1 MLHKLSFI
9 SSPGPNRLSLLL
21 SALSLLMLAHHAE
34 AEDGKLLYATYCSA
48 CHAPDGKGANN
59 GAFPPLANSPWL
71 GGTADRSIQIVL
83 HGLQG
88 EITVP
93 TDKDPNKTYNLVMPP
108 QGGALTDP
116 QIVAILNYVRN
127 SWGNKNKPIAL
138 NDVAKNRRATG
149 ARTTMWQ
156 ADELLKKY
164 PIESSGPPPIKGL
177 ISKVYHGSWKTRP
190 DFSKLEP
197 EATYEEHT
205 GLISLANANKPE
217 NFGMVWEGELPVSRD
232 GNYTFTLDSDDGS
245 ALYIDGKLVTEVKGL
260 GGMGRAKSGKVKLSK
275 GLHDI
280 RVEYFELSGG
290 EDISLAWQGPSI
302 RRPQALSSSKP
313 ATVGGP
319 KWPSIPIDPPKNGTA
334 FYRGFIDGSTPRA
347 IGVGYDGGI
356 NLAFSADHLGIEL
369 MWQERFYDGGRH
381 WKGRGQGNEPP
392 AGKNIIKL
400 TSLPVW
406 ATLETSSAKW
416 QPLNKGETKR
426 RFRGY
431 QLGENDRPTFNY
443 DVGSLKISDTPSP
456 NFDSKSLTRVITIDT
471 PASGSPEDLHLLI
484 CNGLDIKLADS
495 PNAYLLGKTMQ
506 VEIEANSS
514 VPALVRNKELILPLH
529 LKAGKN
535 QITLRYQWK

>member
-1 MLHKLSFI
+1 MFISNQYHLRHIARLLIALSPLAFI
-9 SSPGPNRLSLLL
+9 SSSV
-21 SALSLLMLAHHAE
+21 
-34 AEDGKLLYATYCSA
+34 AEDGKTLYMTYCSA

-59 GAFPPLANSPWL
+59 GAFPPLAKSPWL
-71 GGTADRSIQIVL
+71 NGKPDRSIQIVL

-88 EITVP
+88 EIAVP

-127 SWGNKNKPIAL
+127 SWGNKNKAIVI
-138 NDVAKNRRATG
+138 NDVVKNRRTTG

-156 ADELLKKY
+156 ADELLKKH
-164 PIESSGPPPIKGL
+164 PIEANIPPPIRGL
-177 ISKVYHGSWKTRP
+177 ISKVYHGSWKTLP
-190 DFSKLEP
+190 DFSKLEAV
-197 EATYEEHT
+197 ATYEEHK

-217 NFGMVWEGELPVSRD
+217 NFGMVWEGQLPVPRD
-232 GNYTFTLDSDDGS
+232 GSYTFTLDSDDGS

-280 RVEYFELSGG
+280 RVEYFEFSGG
-290 EDISLAWQGPSI
+290 EDISLAWKGPSI

-319 KWPSIPIDPPKNGTA
+319 RWPSIPIDPPVNGTA

-356 NLAFSADHLGIEL
+356 NLAFSADNLNIEL
-369 MWQERFYDGGRH
+369 LWQERFYDGGHH
-381 WKGRGQGNEPP
+381 WTGRGQGNEPP
-392 AGKNIIKL
+392 AGKNTVKL
-400 TSLPVW
+400 TSMPVW
-406 ATLETSSAKW
+406 GTLGSPTAQWKPANEG
-416 QPLNKGETKR
+416 QTKR

-443 DVGSLKISDTPSP
+443 EVGSLKVSDLPTPDFS
-456 NFDSKSLTRVITIDT
+456 SKAITRTINIDV
-471 PASGSPEDLHLLI
+471 PSSGAPENLHLLI
-484 CNGLDIKLADS
+484 CNGLDIKAADS
-495 PNAYLLGKTMQ
+495 ANTYRLGNNMQ
-506 VEIEANSS
+506 VEISANS
-514 VPALVRNKELILPLH
+514 PALLRSKELILPLQ
-529 LKAGKN
+529 LKPGKN
-535 QITLRYQWK
+535 QVTLRYQWK